1 MIWLNEVKTL
11 FAKDLA
17 LELRQRYAL
26 GGILLYTVSITFVV
40 YMMLGEGVKG
50 VVWAALFWI
59 MMLFSSVNAVAKSFL
74 QEGEG
79 RQLYYYTL
87 ASPTAVVVAKMLYN
101 IVLLTVVGSLLYGV
115 MSLVLGNPIGMKGL
129 FFGLMILS
137 ALSFSI
143 AFTFISAI
151 ASKAQQSGT
160 LMAILSFPVVVPI
173 LLLLMR
179 LTKIALELM
188 VDSNY
193 WKDIVMLLSVDVIL
207 IGLVFILFPY
217 LWRD

>member
-26 GGILLYTVSITFVV
+26 GGILLYAVSITFVV

-59 MMLFSSVNAVAKSFL
+59 MMLFSSVNAVSKSFM

-101 IVLLTVVGSLLYGV
+101 IVLLVVVGSLLYGV
-115 MSLVLGNPIGMKGL
+115 MTLVLGNPIGMKGL
-129 FFGLMILS
+129 FFGLVLLGAI
-137 ALSFSI
+137 SFSI

-160 LMAILSFPVVVPI
+160 LMAVLSFPVVVPI

-188 VDSNY
+188 VDSSY
-193 WKDIVMLLSVDVIL
+193 WKDIVMLLSVDVLLVGL
-207 IGLVFILFPY
+207 IFLLFPY